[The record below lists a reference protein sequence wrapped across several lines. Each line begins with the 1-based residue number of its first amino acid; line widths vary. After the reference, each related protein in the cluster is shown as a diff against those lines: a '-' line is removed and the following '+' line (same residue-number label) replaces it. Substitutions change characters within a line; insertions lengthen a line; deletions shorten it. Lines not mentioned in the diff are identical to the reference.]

1 MTKEMSALFDGEL
14 EQHEETALWNALKV
28 NSRLQHTWRQYQLIS
43 DVMGD
48 QDNLASDITGKVMTA
63 LGDEPVVFTPS
74 AKRPGSRPGSL
85 MALAAS
91 VAGVAVVGWLALAQR
106 PPANES
112 FSLTRSERV
121 TPAPVVARAVP
132 APGMQEYMLAHQASA
147 SGLHLPGG
155 AQHIRTVSAVGGGQ

>member
-14 EQHEETALWNALKV
+14 EQHEGTALWRAMKSDSLLRHKW
-28 NSRLQHTWRQYQLIS
+28 SHYQLIS
-43 DVMGD
+43 DVMREEG
-48 QDNLASDITGKVMTA
+48 NLARDITGKVMCA
-63 LGDEPVVFTPS
+63 LSDEPVVFAPP
-74 AKRPGSRPGSL
+74 AKRTSGRLGSL

-106 PPANES
+106 PPANEP
-112 FSLTRSERV
+112 FWLTRSERV
-121 TPAPVVARAVP
+121 TPPPVVARAVS

-147 SGLHLPGG
+147 PGLHLPGG